1 MKNRLRTNILID
13 AGLLVGMAAVS
24 ISGFVMNVILPS
36 RHAIRHAGARAH
48 ASQLLGMGR
57 HDWGT
62 IHTWVGVALLLLLI
76 LHVAFHWKTID
87 AFFHKNLPNRG
98 VRTVDPLCTHGDTAM
113 NLCIVGGRM
122 GKAEQSET

>member
-1 MKNRLRTNILID
+1 MQILGQNTGNITSQRTYIHRELGADSLRQ
-13 AGLLVGMAAVS
+13 
-24 ISGFVMNVILPS
+24 
-36 RHAIRHAGARAH
+36 RAH

-98 VRTVDPLCTHGDTAM
+98 VRTAV
-113 NLCIVGGRM
+113 VGLLTLFALM
-122 GKAEQSET
+122 AILP

>member
-48 ASQLLGMGR
+48 ASQLLG
-57 HDWGT
+57 
-62 IHTWVGVALLLLLI
+62 VGVALLLLLI

-98 VRTVDPLCTHGDTAM
+98 VRTAV
-113 NLCIVGGRM
+113 VGLLTLFALM
-122 GKAEQSET
+122 AILPWIYAL

>member
-76 LHVAFHWKTID
+76 LHVAFD
-87 AFFHKNLPNRG
+87 AFFHKNHPNRG
-98 VRTVDPLCTHGDTAM
+98 VRTAV
-113 NLCIVGGRM
+113 VGLLTLFALM
-122 GKAEQSET
+122 AILPWIYAL

>member
-36 RHAIRHAGARAH
+36 HHAIRHAGARAH

-62 IHTWVGVALLLLLI
+62 IHTWAGVALLLLLI
-76 LHVAFHWKTID
+76 LHVALHWKMVNAWFCKSIPYKGMRIVMIGLL
-87 AFFHKNLPNRG
+87 AFLALLSVLPW
-98 VRTVDPLCTHGDTAM
+98 LWA
-113 NLCIVGGRM
+113 I
-122 GKAEQSET
+122 

>member
-48 ASQLLGMGR
+48 ASQLL
-57 HDWGT
+57 

-98 VRTVDPLCTHGDTAM
+98 VRTAV
-113 NLCIVGGRM
+113 VGLLTLFALM
-122 GKAEQSET
+122 AILPWIYAL

>member
-48 ASQLLGMGR
+48 ASQLLG
-57 HDWGT
+57 GT
-62 IHTWVGVALLLLLI
+62 TGERYIPGWAWH
-76 LHVAFHWKTID
+76 
-87 AFFHKNLPNRG
+87 
-98 VRTVDPLCTHGDTAM
+98 C
-113 NLCIVGGRM
+113 CYC
-122 GKAEQSET
+122 

>member
-1 MKNRLRTNILID
+1 MGT
-13 AGLLVGMAAVS
+13 GSGMAAVS

-98 VRTVDPLCTHGDTAM
+98 VRTAV
-113 NLCIVGGRM
+113 VGLLTLFALM
-122 GKAEQSET
+122 AILPWIYAL

>member
-57 HDWGT
+57 HDCGT

-98 VRTVDPLCTHGDTAM
+98 VRTAV
-113 NLCIVGGRM
+113 VGLLTLFALM
-122 GKAEQSET
+122 AILP